1 MQYRPEIDGLRSI
14 AVLPV
19 LLFHAGFQ
27 TFSGGFVGVDIFFV
41 ISGYL
46 ITSIILK
53 EKLEGNFQ
61 LVNFYERR
69 ARRILPALFLIMIF
83 CIPLAFSLMTPGELK
98 DFALSLGATSLFGSN
113 ILFWQDAGYFAGP
126 NELKPLLHTWSLAV
140 EEQYYIIFPLFLM
153 LTWNLGFKW
162 ILSILSILAFFSL
175 MLSQWASFQAPVAN
189 FYLLPTRGWELLMG
203 VFTAFYLLKQ
213 NYNFAFVPIW
223 IAEMGSLLGMLLIGY
238 SILTFDSL
246 TPFPGIW
253 TLLPTIG
260 TVLIIL
266 FASPR
271 TFLGRLLSLKF
282 IVGIGLIS
290 YSLYLWHQPLFA
302 FARIMSP
309 DDLNASEYF
318 ALIAL
323 SFIFAFISWKYIE
336 KIFRDKNRIKT
347 KNIFLGSAFM
357 SILLLVMGA
366 LIYFKTP
373 LFVNQDIYNRS
384 VQLESLQEGR
394 KQNIQSGIC
403 HYNGSGR
410 FTSADEFIKNWNC
423 YHDDEKDLISLN
435 LGIYGDSH
443 SSDVAMSLRMNGFDF
458 IQIGGANCKLLDED
472 GTQPLYCKD
481 VLASFD
487 NALKIKGI
495 DTVMLANNFDHS
507 ELTSMNL
514 QNIFNYWSQ
523 KHSLVYILSPIPE
536 SIELHREFLKFG
548 DVISRLSYEKNKLFY
563 QLLKSINLPD
573 NIVILDSAEFLCSQ
587 SKGNCF
593 FVDSVPRMVDE
604 GHLSIYGAKEFG
616 KALASAD
623 RFHELM
629 Q

>member
-53 EKLEGNFQ
+53 EKLEDNFQ

-69 ARRILPALFLIMIF
+69 ARRILPALFLIMFF
-83 CIPLAFSLMTPGELK
+83 CIPFAFAFMTPSELK

-162 ILSILSILAFFSL
+162 ILSILSILALFSL
-175 MLSQWASFQAPVAN
+175 ILSQWASLNAPVAN

-203 VFTAFYLLKQ
+203 VFTAFYILKK
-213 NYNFAFVPIW
+213 NYDFAFAPIW
-223 IAEMGSLLGMLLIGY
+223 MAEIGATLGVLLIGY
-238 SILTFDSL
+238 SIVTFDSF

-253 TLLPTIG
+253 TLVPTIG

-271 TFLGRLLSLKF
+271 TVLGRLLSLKL

-302 FARIMSP
+302 FARIMSH
-309 DDLNASEYF
+309 DDLNPSEYF

-347 KNIFLGSAFM
+347 KNIFLGSALM
-357 SILLLVMGA
+357 SMLLLVMGSV
-366 LIYFKTP
+366 IYFKTP

-410 FTSADEFIKNWNC
+410 FTSADEFIQNWSC
-423 YHDDEKDLISLN
+423 YNDDEKEMISLN

-458 IQIGGANCKLLDED
+458 IQIGGANCKLLDEL

-481 VLASFD
+481 AMATFN
-487 NALKIKGI
+487 NALKSKGI
-495 DTVMLANNFDHS
+495 DAVMLANNFAHS
-507 ELTSMNL
+507 ELTLINL
-514 QNIFNYWSQ
+514 QNIFDYWSQ
-523 KHSLVYILSPIPE
+523 KHRQVYILSPIPE

-548 DVISRLSYEKNKLFY
+548 MVNSTLSFKKNKLFY
-563 QLLKSINLPD
+563 KLLKSVTLPD
-573 NIVILDSAEFLCSQ
+573 NIIILDSAEFLCSNSQ
-587 SKGNCF
+587 GNCF
-593 FVDSVPRMVDE
+593 FVDSIPRMVDE
-604 GHLSIYGAKEFG
+604 GHLSIYGAQEFG
-616 KALASAD
+616 QALAKTES
-623 RFHELM
+623 FNKLI

>member
-53 EKLEGNFQ
+53 EKLEDNFQ

-69 ARRILPALFLIMIF
+69 ARRILPALFLIMFF
-83 CIPLAFSLMTPGELK
+83 CIPFAFAFMTPSELK

-162 ILSILSILAFFSL
+162 ILSILSILALFSL
-175 MLSQWASFQAPVAN
+175 ILSQWASLNAPVAN

-203 VFTAFYLLKQ
+203 VFTAFYILKK
-213 NYNFAFVPIW
+213 NYDFAFAPIW
-223 IAEMGSLLGMLLIGY
+223 MAEIGATLGVLLIGY
-238 SILTFDSL
+238 SIVTFDSF

-253 TLLPTIG
+253 TLVPTIG

-271 TFLGRLLSLKF
+271 TVLGRLLSLKL

-302 FARIMSP
+302 FARIMSH
-309 DDLNASEYF
+309 DDLNPSEYF

-347 KNIFLGSAFM
+347 KNIFLGSALM
-357 SILLLVMGA
+357 SMLLLVMGSV
-366 LIYFKTP
+366 IYFKTS

-410 FTSADEFIKNWNC
+410 FTSADEFIQNWSC
-423 YHDDEKDLISLN
+423 YNDDEKEMISLN

-458 IQIGGANCKLLDED
+458 IQIGGANCKLLDEL

-481 VLASFD
+481 AMATFN
-487 NALKIKGI
+487 NALKSKGI
-495 DTVMLANNFDHS
+495 DAVMLANNFAHS
-507 ELTSMNL
+507 ELTLINL
-514 QNIFNYWSQ
+514 QNIFDYWSQ
-523 KHSLVYILSPIPE
+523 KHRQVYILSPIPE

-548 DVISRLSYEKNKLFY
+548 MVNSTLSFKKNKLFY
-563 QLLKSINLPD
+563 KLLKSVTLPD
-573 NIVILDSAEFLCSQ
+573 NIIILDSAEFLCSNSQ
-587 SKGNCF
+587 GNCF
-593 FVDSVPRMVDE
+593 FVDSIPRMVDE
-604 GHLSIYGAKEFG
+604 GHLSIYGAQEFG
-616 KALASAD
+616 QALAKTES
-623 RFHELM
+623 FNKLI